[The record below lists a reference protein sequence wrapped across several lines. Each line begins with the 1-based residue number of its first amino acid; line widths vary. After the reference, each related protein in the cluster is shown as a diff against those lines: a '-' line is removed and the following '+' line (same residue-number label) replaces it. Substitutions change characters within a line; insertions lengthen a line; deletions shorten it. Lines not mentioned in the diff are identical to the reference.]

1 MIRIIVVLIV
11 FQHVFLLAQSG
22 NKKAN
27 LKKITEKTV
36 VQFKWSNDFVY
47 QTDYYYTN
55 GFAFE
60 VIAPWV
66 KANPINSILISN
78 PNRSIKQFGFTL
90 VQDIY
95 TPQERY
101 DVEKQLEGG
110 RPFAAYLLLGFIKK
124 TVDPGREIKIISELQ
139 IGVLGP
145 AALGEQTQN
154 GIHDMLPTS
163 SRINGWENQISN
175 SLAIDYSSEFYKSLF
190 RLNWFDFVGAVKGKL
205 GIPFTQAEIG
215 GAIRLGWFDL
225 YPQGFEMFSKN
236 VWTAYF
242 FAEVFGKAVG
252 YNATLQGGLFSTSI
266 YTLDKINHFIGS
278 YRLGINATYNLFT
291 IEMALTYNTPEFP
304 GALSHKWGYAIIRVG
319 F

>member
-1 MIRIIVVLIV
+1 MIRIIIILTI
-11 FQHVFLLAQSG
+11 FQQVFLLAQSG
-22 NKKAN
+22 SRKDNS
-27 LKKITEKTV
+27 KKIAEKTV
-36 VQFKWSNDFVY
+36 VQFKWSNDFIY

-60 VIAPWV
+60 VLGPWAE
-66 KANPINSILISN
+66 ANPINSILIPSSKKN
-78 PNRSIKQFGFTL
+78 ISQFGITL

-95 TPQERY
+95 TPRERY
-101 DVEKQLEGG
+101 NVEEQLEGD

-124 TVDPGREIKIISELQ
+124 SIDPENKIKITSELQ

-175 SLAIDYSSEFYKSLF
+175 SLAIDYSAEFYKALF
-190 RLNWFDFVGAVKGKL
+190 EFSWFDFSGIVKGKL
-205 GIPFTQAEIG
+205 GTPFTQAEIG
-215 GAIRLGWFDL
+215 GAIRLGWFDS
-225 YPQGFEMFSKN
+225 YPQGFEMFSPKN
-236 VWTAYF
+236 WTAYF
-242 FAEVFGKAVG
+242 FAEVFGKSVG

-266 YTLDKINHFIGS
+266 YTLEKINRFIGS
-278 YRLGINATYNLFT
+278 YRLGISATYNLFT
-291 IEMALTYNTPEFP
+291 IEMAVTYNTPEFP